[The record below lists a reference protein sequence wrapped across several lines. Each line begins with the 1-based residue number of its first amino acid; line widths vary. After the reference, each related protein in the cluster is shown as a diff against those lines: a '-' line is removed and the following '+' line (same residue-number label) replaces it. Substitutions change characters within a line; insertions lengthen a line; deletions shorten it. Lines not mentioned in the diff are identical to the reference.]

1 MKKIMLFLL
10 VLFSVFITNVYANTE
25 GYETTGEEK
34 LAREKLHHCKLFDCV
49 DDKDFM
55 IDSIINSNA
64 NKLSSARAI
73 INMLKEDVFNMYQ
86 DMENNYANSKKNG
99 VSSVAS
105 IKR

>member
-1 MKKIMLFLL
+1 
-10 VLFSVFITNVYANTE
+10 
-25 GYETTGEEK
+25 
-34 LAREKLHHCKLFDCV
+34 
-49 DDKDFM
+49 M

-64 NKLSSARAI
+64 NKLGSARDV
-73 INMLKEDVFNMYQ
+73 INMLKEDDSKMYQ